1 MPSNPIVANSVPRWF
16 FSNSDLNERKGK
28 RFHNCVSLNNTK
40 CPESLTIIYYHIFL
54 SSLEQGTP
62 ERMNSFLFSKQF
74 IVSSFYLKFLMYRKK
89 DFILLC
95 FEFPVL
101 QNPHLIW
108 DFPFDTFHSF
118 FNDLDFGT

>member
-1 MPSNPIVANSVPRWF
+1 M
-16 FSNSDLNERKGK
+16 KGK
-28 RFHNCVSLNNTK
+28 ERRFHNCVSLNNTK

-62 ERMNSFLFSKQF
+62 ERMNSFFFFKQF

-101 QNPHLIW
+101 QNLHLIW

-118 FNDLDFGT
+118 FLTI

>member
-1 MPSNPIVANSVPRWF
+1 MEFECHQILLLQTACRDGF

-62 ERMNSFLFSKQF
+62 ERMNSFFFFKQF
-74 IVSSFYLKFLMYRKK
+74 IMSSFYLKFLMYRKK

-101 QNPHLIW
+101 QNLHLIW

-118 FNDLDFGT
+118 LTI

>member
-1 MPSNPIVANSVPRWF
+1 MKEEEKRKEGK
-16 FSNSDLNERKGK
+16 ER

-62 ERMNSFLFSKQF
+62 ERMNSFFFFKQF

-101 QNPHLIW
+101 QNLHLIW